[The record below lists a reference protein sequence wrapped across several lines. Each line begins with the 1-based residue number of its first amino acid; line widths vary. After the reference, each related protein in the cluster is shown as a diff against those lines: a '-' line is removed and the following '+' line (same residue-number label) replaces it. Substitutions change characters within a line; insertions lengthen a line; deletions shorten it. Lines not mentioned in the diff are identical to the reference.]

1 MYEYS
6 YIKYPFNFAPRYLL
20 FFFFLKKTIHLIKVK
35 QKRNTKIQK

>member
-6 YIKYPFNFAPRYLL
+6 YIKYPFNYAPRYLL
-20 FFFFLKKTIHLIKVK
+20 LKKKKKTIHLIKVK